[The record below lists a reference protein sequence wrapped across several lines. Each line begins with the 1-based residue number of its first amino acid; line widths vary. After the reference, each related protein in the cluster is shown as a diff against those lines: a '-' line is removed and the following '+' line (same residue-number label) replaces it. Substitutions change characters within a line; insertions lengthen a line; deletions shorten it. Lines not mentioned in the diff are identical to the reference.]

1 MVYKC
6 FFKIKTHDK
15 LMILLIESTTLNFEL
30 RKQIFTKKLK
40 IKKLNNKK
48 LSYLKSQPLIISLQ
62 DLINYLADN

>member
-1 MVYKC
+1 
-6 FFKIKTHDK
+6 
-15 LMILLIESTTLNFEL
+15 MILLIESTTLNFEL